1 MTSSYSGTGNK
12 PSDGLVVDVNH
23 PQTMGRLSGLSCGEG
38 VGTKMTGSNVLTG
51 VTQSGSPACLMA
63 WHVERRRPFPRQI
76 RETLKVEA

>member
-1 MTSSYSGTGNK
+1 MGVYWMLTTPKLCTGFRVR
-12 PSDGLVVDVNH
+12 G
-23 PQTMGRLSGLSCGEG
+23 GEG
-38 VGTKMTGSNVLTG
+38 VGTDGGCSSVLTG